1 MRRAITLLCVTAL
14 NSLAHAQA
22 PTAAPD
28 KGPGHTVLGPA
39 NPDLHEGAVQLRL
52 GNPES
57 GIKLTRRGLDH
68 ATTEREK
75 YSAYSNLCAGYIL
88 IAQYQNAVGYCDRAL
103 AIKKTNHHA
112 LSNRALARFY
122 LKSYQQAEADV
133 KAGLEI
139 APYSNK
145 LQRIAQMIRDEVDPV
160 VPEVE
165 VEHETP

>member
-1 MRRAITLLCVTAL
+1 MRRALTLLCVTAL
-14 NSLAHAQA
+14 ASLAHAQA
-22 PTAAPD
+22 PPSAQD
-28 KGPGHTVLGPA
+28 KGPGHTVIGPA

-57 GIKLTRRGLDH
+57 GIRLTRRGLDY
-68 ATTEREK
+68 ATSEREQ
-75 YSAYSNLCAGYIL
+75 YSAFSNLCAGYIL
-88 IAQYQNAVGYCDRAL
+88 IEQYENAVSYCNRAL
-103 AIKKTNHHA
+103 QMKGDNHQA

-122 LKSYQQAEADV
+122 LKSYEKAEADV
-133 KAGLEI
+133 QAGLAI

-160 VPEVE
+160 TPEVE